1 MKSHKNFS
9 VFALMMVAAF
19 MSSCEKMVLSESTK
33 VENSGKSKVVLRVSQ
48 FEQIPLDKMTRAEVG
63 SVCGRLNYAIYDN
76 SGTRVELVTQKSED
90 TDFGVASFALEKGD
104 YRLVVVGHNAQ
115 NNPSFRAN
123 EKVTIS
129 GKNLT
134 DTFWGGDELRV
145 DNEDVNMNLFLK
157 RIVAMVRIIPE
168 DAIPEGSDSL
178 CIGYRGSRGSFD
190 GRTGYGNTT
199 AQQNVSFKMSKSD
212 SQYDFYM
219 IPRAERD
226 TINLMVETYSPSG
239 ILAKKEIAKVPVH
252 RNCATICRGNLFDNA
267 VDTNNSTIT
276 ITVDDTWGDTIQ
288 HPF

>member
-1 MKSHKNFS
+1 MKSHAICS
-9 VFALMMVAAF
+9 IFALMMVTTLT
-19 MSSCEKMVLSESTK
+19 SSCEKMVLSESTK
-33 VENSGKSKVVLRVSQ
+33 VENSDKSNVVLRVSQ
-48 FEQIPLDKMTRAEVG
+48 FEQVPLDRLTRTGVG
-63 SVCGRLNYAIYDN
+63 SVCGRLNYAIYDD
-76 SGTRVELVTQKSED
+76 SGTRVELVTQKSEEA
-90 TDFGVASFALEKGD
+90 DFGVASFALEKGD

-123 EKVTIS
+123 EKVTIT

-134 DTFWGGDELRV
+134 DTFWGGDKLRV
-145 DNEDVNMNLFLK
+145 GDEDINMNLLLR

-168 DAIPEGSDSL
+168 DTIPEGSDSL

-199 AQQNVSFKMSKSD
+199 AQQNVSFKLSKSD

-219 IPRAERD
+219 IPRVERD
-226 TINLMVETYSPSG
+226 TINLMVETYSSTG

-252 RNCATICRGNLFDNA
+252 RNCATICRGNLFDNE

-276 ITVDDTWGDTIQ
+276 ITIDDTWGDTIQ

>member
-1 MKSHKNFS
+1 MKSQKKCS
-9 VFALMMVAAF
+9 VFALMMLTALT
-19 MSSCEKMVLSESTK
+19 SSCEKMVLSESTK
-33 VENSGKSKVVLRVSQ
+33 VENSGKTNVVLRVRQ
-48 FEQIPLDKMTRAEVG
+48 FEQISLDKLTRAGVG
-63 SVCGRLNYAIYDN
+63 SVCGRLNYAIYDD
-76 SGTRVELVTQKSED
+76 SGTRVEMVTQKLDD

-134 DTFWGGDELRV
+134 DTFWGGDELHV
-145 DNEDVNMNLFLK
+145 GDDDVNMNLFLK
-157 RIVAMVRIIPE
+157 RIVAMVRIIPD
-168 DAIPEGSDSL
+168 DAIPEGADSL
-178 CIGYRGSRGSFD
+178 SIGYKGSRGSFD

-199 AQQNVSFKMSKSD
+199 AQQNVSYILSKSD
-212 SQYDFYM
+212 SQFDFYM
-219 IPRAERD
+219 IPRAEQD
-226 TINLMVETYSPSG
+226 TINLKVETYSPIG
-239 ILAKKEIAKVPVH
+239 ILTKKEIAKVPVH
-252 RNCATICRGNLFDNA
+252 RNCATICRGNLFDNE